1 MTHRPLRAALP
12 ALVVALGACA
22 SGTAIGAS
30 GGAATASAPAAKPAD
45 DAAAIARDIGYLA
58 DPRLEGRGT
67 GTAGNDS
74 AAAYLVR
81 RYAEIGLKGTL
92 QRFVAKEP
100 VRGGEPRALPTQ
112 NVYAVVPGRDAS
124 LRAEYVIIGAHFD
137 HLGRS
142 TTGALDPEAGTVIH
156 PGADDNASGTA
167 AVLAL
172 AARLQRSPAKRSV
185 ILVNFTGEELGL
197 LGSAYFADHAPVP
210 LTSVQA
216 MVNFDMVGR
225 LRNDKLIVYGV
236 ATATEMPEVLAKA
249 NTGGL
254 KLNAVGDGFGP
265 SDHAS
270 FYAKDMPVLHMFT
283 DLHDEYHRATDL
295 AAKIDAPGEVRV
307 VDFAERVVRDLADRP
322 ARLTFTKAPTTANPR
337 AAERTGS
344 GVYLG
349 SIPDMGAADVV
360 GMKITGVRSGSPA
373 DAGGLKAND
382 IIVEFDGALVKDIYS
397 YTDALNA
404 HKPGDVVKI
413 VVVRGTERVTL
424 SVTLGKR
431 G

>member
-1 MTHRPLRAALP
+1 MPRRTLAP
-12 ALVVALGACA
+12 ALLLTLSACA
-22 SGTAIGAS
+22 SAPSSGTS
-30 GGAATASAPAAKPAD
+30 NRTPGAAILAAA
-45 DAAAIARDIGYLA
+45 DAATIARDIGYLA

-81 RYAEIGLKGTL
+81 RYSELGLTATR
-92 QRFVAKEP
+92 QTFVAKEA
-100 VRGGEPRALPTQ
+100 VRGGAPRSLPTQ

-142 TTGALDPEAGTVIH
+142 TTGALDPEAGNVIH

-167 AVLAL
+167 AVLSL
-172 AARLQRSPAKRSV
+172 AARFKRAPARRTV
-185 ILVNFTGEELGL
+185 LFVNFTGEELGL
-197 LGSAYFADHAPVP
+197 LGSAYFADHSPVP
-210 LTSVQA
+210 MTSVQA
-216 MVNFDMVGR
+216 MINFDMIGR

-236 ATATEMPEVLAKA
+236 ATATELPGILATA

-270 FYAKDMPVLHMFT
+270 FYAKDLPVLHMFT
-283 DLHDEYHRATDL
+283 DLHEQYHRASDVAST
-295 AAKIDAPGEVRV
+295 IDAAGEVRV
-307 VDFAERVVRDLADRP
+307 VEFAERVVRDVADRP
-322 ARLTFTKAPTTANPR
+322 TRLTFTKAPTTATPR

-349 SIPDMGAADVV
+349 SIPDMGAADVA
-360 GMKITGVRSGSPA
+360 GMRITGVRAGSPA
-373 DAGGLKAND
+373 DLGGLKSND
-382 IIVEFDGALVKDIYS
+382 VIVEFDGSVVKDIYT

-404 HKPGDVVKI
+404 HQPGDVVKI
-413 VVVRGTERVTL
+413 VVLRGTARTTL
-424 SVTLGKR
+424 TVTLGKR
-431 G
+431 GG